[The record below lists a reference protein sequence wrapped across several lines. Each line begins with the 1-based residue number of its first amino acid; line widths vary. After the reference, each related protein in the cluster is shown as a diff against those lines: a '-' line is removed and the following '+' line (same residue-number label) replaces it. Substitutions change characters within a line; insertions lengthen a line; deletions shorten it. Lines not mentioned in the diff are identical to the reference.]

1 MKSGVATQQASD
13 GTIIEGEERK
23 KGAAATATAAAAVPT
38 SHFGMNQ
45 KRAPASVTRF
55 PPGGGSGQGEQLPE
69 GGSDP
74 IQILLLGEGWR
85 RRRIRIRMRR
95 RGKKEMGC
103 KGEGGRG

>member
-55 PPGGGSGQGEQLPE
+55 PPGEAVDKASSFQKAAAILYRYRCWVKDGG
-69 GGSDP
+69 GG
-74 IQILLLGEGWR
+74 
-85 RRRIRIRMRR
+85 
-95 RGKKEMGC
+95 
-103 KGEGGRG
+103 GG